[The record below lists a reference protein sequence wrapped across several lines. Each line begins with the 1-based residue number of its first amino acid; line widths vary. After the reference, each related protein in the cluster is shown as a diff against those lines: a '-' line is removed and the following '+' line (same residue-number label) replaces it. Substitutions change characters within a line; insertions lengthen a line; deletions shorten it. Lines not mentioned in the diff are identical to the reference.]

1 MHERSI
7 LGQNTILA
15 RKRGWSVCAVVLWL
29 SSVATAQTTSVVYS
43 ISRVEP
49 GLQACVGVPVE
60 LRISANVSGGDLV
73 AAEFKIDASTSSTL
87 LSRTTDPPASGSG
100 LTYISQTAQVV
111 NFDNDLPQVLD
122 MGISAHEV
130 LLEQKRGRNSF

>member
-1 MHERSI
+1 
-7 LGQNTILA
+7 
-15 RKRGWSVCAVVLWL
+15 LWL